1 MIEKLN
7 SDKKYKEHFG
17 ALFFMHFFKIA
28 GKNIYKENW
37 RENMITRLG
46 RYTLLLETKP
56 SIIGSAA
63 VVGKTEGEGPLAKE
77 FDHCYDD
84 DSIDGCPSW
93 EKAESAL
100 HREAVTR
107 AIAKADLSP
116 KDIDLIMAG
125 DLLNQCIGT
134 SFGIREMQM
143 PFMGMYGAC
152 STMALSMA
160 TASVLAES
168 GAINYAVASTSSHF
182 ASAERQFRLPLEYGG
197 QRPPAAQRTATAS
210 GASVITAHKE
220 NTPCISACIFGKI
233 TDLGIKDANNMGA
246 AMAPAAATTIA
257 DFLKDTKTNPQDYD
271 LILTGDLGKVGSELL
286 IDLLNKDYDYDISS
300 VHNDCGLMIYDLE
313 GQDVHAGGSG
323 CGCSGAVVNSYIM
336 KKIINK
342 ELNKVLFVG
351 TGALLSATSALQG
364 ESIPSI
370 AHGILLTS
378 GE

>member
-1 MIEKLN
+1 
-7 SDKKYKEHFG
+7 
-17 ALFFMHFFKIA
+17 
-28 GKNIYKENW
+28 
-37 RENMITRLG
+37 MITRKG
-46 RYTLLLETKP
+46 KYTILLETKP

-84 DSIDGCPSW
+84 DTIDGCPSW
-93 EKAESAL
+93 EKSESAL

-107 AIAKADLSP
+107 AIAKAGISP
-116 KDIDLIMAG
+116 ECVDLIMAG

-134 SFGIREMQM
+134 SFGIRELQI

-160 TASVLAES
+160 TAGVLTEAGVTEFS
-168 GAINYAVASTSSHF
+168 VASTSSHF

-197 QRPPAAQRTATAS
+197 QRPPAAQRTATAA
-210 GASVITAHKE
+210 GASVITSHRE
-220 NTPCISACIFGKI
+220 NTPCIEACIFGKI

-257 DFLKDTKTNPQDYD
+257 DFLADTKTQPENYD
-271 LILTGDLGKVGSELL
+271 LILTGDLGKVGSALL
-286 IDLLNKDYDYDISS
+286 VELLNKDYDYDISA
-300 VHNDCGLMIYDLE
+300 VHKDCGTIIYDLE
-313 GQDVHAGGSG
+313 AQDVHAGGSG

-336 KKIINK
+336 KKLINK

-351 TGALLSATSALQG
+351 TGALLSTTSSLQG